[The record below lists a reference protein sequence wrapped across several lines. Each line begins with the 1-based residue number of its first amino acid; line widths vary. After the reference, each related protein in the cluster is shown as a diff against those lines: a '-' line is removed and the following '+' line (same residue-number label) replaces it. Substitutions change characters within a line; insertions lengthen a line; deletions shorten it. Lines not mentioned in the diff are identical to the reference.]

1 MDRREYLYAASATL
15 TAAVAG
21 CSDSN
26 DESTPAPDESTTE
39 PDGTP
44 TETTEPGRTTTEQET
59 EPSLPSWSAW
69 IPADVFPD
77 EQAEITALDV
87 QTAREQYPAD
97 AYAEFGFSDIATAY
111 GVSESDFEDF
121 IILSLGVED
130 EILAITGSYDPESVV
145 EHLGVADDRL
155 QTVGDYKIVDSD
167 LAIGQSVLIIGSSY
181 EMLLDAR
188 AGDTPTLGET
198 DDTWRD
204 LLGAI
209 SDGTLVSVQ
218 DGNGL
223 ADDGQS
229 PLDADVECSGLEL
242 NSAGGQRALIRAH
255 LMFDSEDRAQE
266 VLDNNRQDI
275 IDSATDETDG
285 SLEQVER
292 DGARIVVTIETETF
306 NF

>member
-1 MDRREYLYAASATL
+1 MDRREYLYAASAML

-21 CSDSN
+21 CSGSN
-26 DESTPAPDESTTE
+26 DESTTAPDETTE
-39 PDGTP
+39 VE
-44 TETTEPGRTTTEQET
+44 ETTAPGETTTDQGT
-59 EPSLPSWSAW
+59 DPSLPSWSAW

-87 QTAREQYPAD
+87 QTARDQYPAD
-97 AYAEFGFSDIATAY
+97 AYAEFSFSDIAAAY
-111 GVSESDFEDF
+111 GVSELDFENF

-130 EILAITGSYDPESVV
+130 EIVAITGTYDPESVV
-145 EHLGVADDRL
+145 EHLGVEDDRL
-155 QTVGDYKIVDSD
+155 ETVGEYTVVDSD
-167 LAIGQSVLIIGSSY
+167 LAIGQSALIIGSRY
-181 EMLLDAR
+181 EMFLDAH

-204 LLGAI
+204 LLWAV

-223 ADDGQS
+223 ADDGQ
-229 PLDADVECSGLEL
+229 PMLDADVECSGLEL
-242 NSAGGQRALIRAH
+242 NSAGGQRAQITAH
-255 LMFDSEDRAQE
+255 LMFNSEDRAQD

-275 IDSATDETDG
+275 IDGATDDTDG
-285 SLEQVER
+285 SVEQVER
-292 DGARIVVTIETETF
+292 DGSRIVVTIETETF